1 MRWDDEPYVR
11 LYKRETPEWSVLSWQ
26 ARALFHE
33 LLKRVDMAGLLMVGR
48 SGVRG
53 LAGLVRM
60 PLDVVEGAMH
70 GADGLLADG
79 CVVEV
84 DGGYLLPNFVE
95 AQQARQSD
103 RARKA
108 EQRARDRAT
117 KLATGKGHAMPEPV
131 TTADNLGQSVT
142 NRDHESQ
149 NVTES
154 HTRSHDVTRGHSE
167 QSRAEQSRAEPKE
180 DPGGGPAHGPNDPTS
195 AILAALRSH
204 RVLASVAHERF
215 ACTIAERYCRE
226 HQRNMMAGK
235 SSSTIHPLA
244 DVVQCIAEAAEA
256 IELDEAANN
265 RVDPD
270 PQRRVVGFIK
280 AGPRRRRDDNAP
292 APMPESLEPYEY
304 DGALRVHPRDPR
316 IETMPDGRRVWDQSK
331 HGKPPAKL
339 PPGTP
344 MIGGT
349 LPRLFEAT

>member
-1 MRWDDEPYVR
+1 MPWFKICEKSAFHAKIVTVGNRAWGALCRAGAWSSDQLTDGRIPPAIMESIDGDPAIWERLVLVGLMDRDEEGGMRIHDFLDYNPSAAEV
-11 LYKRETPEWSVLSWQ
+11 RETNAL
-26 ARALFHE
+26 RAA
-33 LLKRVDMAGLLMVGR
+33 AGR
-48 SGVRG
+48 K
-53 LAGLVRM
+53 
-60 PLDVVEGAMH
+60 
-70 GADGLLADG
+70 
-79 CVVEV
+79 
-84 DGGYLLPNFVE
+84 GGK
-95 AQQARQSD
+95 
-103 RARKA
+103 RKA
-108 EQRARDRAT
+108 EALALARQGLQQTPSNGSSSSPSPDVA
-117 KLATGKGHAMPEPV
+117 KSYPV
-131 TTADNLGQSVT
+131 TVPVT
-142 NRDHESQ
+142 VPEREE
-149 NVTES
+149 TES
-154 HTRSHDVTRGHSE
+154 GV
-167 QSRAEQSRAEPKE
+167 
-180 DPGGGPAHGPNDPTS
+180 GGPAHGPNDPTS
-195 AILAALRSH
+195 AILAALRRH

-235 SSSTIHPLA
+235 SPTIHPLA

-280 AGPRRRRDDNAP
+280 AGPRRRRDDNTP

-316 IETMPDGRRVWDQSK
+316 IETMPDGRRVWDQAK